1 MDFDRSVY
9 CFLTQADYTNLF
21 RSLDLYQTIYFDQL
35 IDCPMTNSGILS
47 RGSLTQPMWITKYCK
62 LATMQTIEILC

>member
-1 MDFDRSVY
+1 MLSLYMDFDQSVY

-35 IDCPMTNSGILS
+35 TDCPMTNSGILS
-47 RGSLTQPMWITKYCK
+47 RGQPHSTDVNH
-62 LATMQTIEILC
+62 

>member
-1 MDFDRSVY
+1 MLSLYMDFDRSVY

-47 RGSLTQPMWITKYCK
+47 RGQPH
-62 LATMQTIEILC
+62 ATDVNH